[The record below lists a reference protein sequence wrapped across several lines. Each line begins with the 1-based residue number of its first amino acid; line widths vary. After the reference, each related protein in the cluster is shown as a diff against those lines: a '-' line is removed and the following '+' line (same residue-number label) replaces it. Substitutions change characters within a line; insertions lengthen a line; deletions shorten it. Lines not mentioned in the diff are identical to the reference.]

1 MSSEQSEAGSIPAE
15 ESAIAEEIPI
25 TPRLIGTSMTGG
37 LVGMVLMLPLLAGIP
52 IVLDVFRTEP
62 ILEFAS
68 FATIVGL
75 EPSLI
80 AGMALFG
87 LGGTLFLPVQFLV
100 VGAFLPPDSPRFL
113 RGVSFALIYWIGFM
127 LAFWPGGSLLAI
139 GLFILVSF
147 LSHVMYGLSLGY
159 LTDRW
164 AEIPQHAV

>member
-1 MSSEQSEAGSIPAE
+1 MSSEHSEASSIPGE
-15 ESAIAEEIPI
+15 ESVLAEEIPI
-25 TPRLIGTSMTGG
+25 TLRLIGTAMVSG
-37 LVGMVLMLPLLAGIP
+37 LVGMILMLPLLAGIP
-52 IVLDVFRTEP
+52 VLLDVFRTEP
-62 ILEFAS
+62 ILEFAT
-68 FATIVGL
+68 FATIVGF

-100 VGAFLPPDSPRFL
+100 VGAFLPPDAPRYL

-127 LAFWPGGSLLAI
+127 LAFWPGGSALAI
-139 GLFILVSF
+139 GLFIVVSF
-147 LSHVMYGLSLGY
+147 VSHVIYGLSIGY